1 MLIVSAA
8 PELFRLPP
16 HLTQQVVFVSISFWS
31 FRIVDVTAL
40 TGDASMRHRMAT

>member
-1 MLIVSAA
+1 VLIVSAA

-16 HLTQQVVFVSISFWS
+16 HLKQQAVFPISFWS

-40 TGDASMRHRMAT
+40 TGDASMTHRLAT